1 MVGWNV
7 KLNKG
12 DYVNIGAPSCDT
24 EVNTLEMVLIYCL
37 EASWTL
43 EYLHIRSLNV
53 VRIAVPLFLH
63 LIH

>member
-12 DYVNIGAPSCDT
+12 DYVNMGAPSCDT

-37 EASWTL
+37 EASWKL
-43 EYLHIRSLNV
+43 EYLHIGS
-53 VRIAVPLFLH
+53 LH
-63 LIH
+63 LMW